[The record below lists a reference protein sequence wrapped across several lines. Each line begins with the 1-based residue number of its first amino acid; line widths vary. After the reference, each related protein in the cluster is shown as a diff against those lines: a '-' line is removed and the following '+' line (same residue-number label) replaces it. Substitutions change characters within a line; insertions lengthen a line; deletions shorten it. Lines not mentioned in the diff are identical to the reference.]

1 MSKKHNVFLSSAAT
15 VEHYDLDLKNRGL
28 AALLAWLVPGLGHF
42 YQGRNVKGAI
52 FMLCVGSLLVFGI
65 YVGQGRGE
73 SMAQVVHASTADF
86 GTPDGNASV
95 RGRLGGLFRAAG
107 VHWKYVCQSGVG
119 GVAIPAFIQ
128 RDRARKGRPPLLG
141 GLFSPPDMD
150 GDGHV
155 SSDSLGNTVRHPN
168 ELAKWNYD
176 AGFAFEVG
184 TMYTVIAG
192 LLNILVIYDAA
203 CGPLVQAHLA
213 DETDPDADPE
223 PNAA

>member
-73 SMAQVVHASTADF
+73 SMAQVVHASTAPF
-86 GTPDGNASV
+86 GTPAGAPS
-95 RGRLGGLFRAAG
+95 RGVFRTLVQVGGS
-107 VHWKYVCQSGVG
+107 HWKFICQSGVG
-119 GVAIPAFIQ
+119 SVALPALVQ
-128 RDRARKGRPPLLG
+128 RDRALKGRPPLLG
-141 GLFSPPDMD
+141 GLFSPPDME

-223 PNAA
+223 PDAA